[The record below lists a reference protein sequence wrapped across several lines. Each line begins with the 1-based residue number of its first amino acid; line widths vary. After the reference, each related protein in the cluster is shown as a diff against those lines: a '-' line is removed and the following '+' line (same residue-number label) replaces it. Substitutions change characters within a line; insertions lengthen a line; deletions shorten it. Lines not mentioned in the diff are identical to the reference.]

1 MEGIKNNFIILIYM
15 SVPKV
20 TYADCIV
27 ELVPGAEWSITGNKY
42 GSITWNNNS
51 FTKPTLEEIKAKKT
65 ELENVLPMK
74 ILREE
79 RDFLLEQTDKYALP
93 DYPHINDTKKIE
105 WLTYRQS
112 LRDLTKTQTPI
123 LNLLGVLEN
132 VIWPT
137 QPS

>member
-1 MEGIKNNFIILIYM
+1 M

-27 ELVPGAEWSITGNKY
+27 ELVPGAEWSITGNDY
-42 GSITWNNNS
+42 NSITWDNNA

-65 ELENVLPMK
+65 ELENALPLKM
-74 ILREE
+74 LREE

-93 DYPHINDTKKIE
+93 DYPHINDAKKTE
-105 WLTYRQS
+105 WLTYRQN

-123 LNLLGVLEN
+123 LNFLGVLEN
-132 VIWPT
+132 VTWPT
-137 QPS
+137 KPT

>member
-1 MEGIKNNFIILIYM
+1 M

-27 ELVPGAEWSITGNKY
+27 ELVPGAEWSITANDY
-42 GSITWNNNS
+42 NSIIWDNNA

-65 ELENVLPMK
+65 ELENALPLK

-93 DYPHINDTKKIE
+93 DYPHINDTKKTE
-105 WLTYRQS
+105 WLTYRQN

>member
-1 MEGIKNNFIILIYM
+1 M
-15 SVPKV
+15 SV
-20 TYADCIV
+20 
-27 ELVPGAEWSITGNKY
+27 EPGFGGQKFMQE
-42 GSITWNNNS
+42 
-51 FTKPTLEEIKAKKT
+51 TLEK
-65 ELENVLPMK
+65 VK